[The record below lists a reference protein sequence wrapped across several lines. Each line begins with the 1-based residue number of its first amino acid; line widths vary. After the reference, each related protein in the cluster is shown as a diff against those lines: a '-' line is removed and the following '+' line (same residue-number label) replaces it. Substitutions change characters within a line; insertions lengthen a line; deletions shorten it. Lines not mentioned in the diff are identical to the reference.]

1 MQIAVDLVSWLFLS
15 MGMFLGLTGAYG
27 ILKFPDFY
35 TRVHAASIS
44 DTLCTAC
51 FVIGLALQ
59 SGFNLV
65 TAKLFMILILLW
77 LTGPAASHALV
88 RAANTAGLKPV
99 TEKKD

>member
-1 MQIAVDLVSWLFLS
+1 MTIIIDVLSWLFVG
-15 MGMFLGLTGAYG
+15 MGVFLGLTGAFG
-27 ILKFPDFY
+27 ILRFPDFY

-51 FVIGLALQ
+51 FVLGLALQ

-88 RAANTAGLKPV
+88 RAAYTAGLKPL
-99 TEKKD
+99 TEEND

>member
-1 MQIAVDLVSWLFLS
+1 MALITELLSWLFL
-15 MGMFLGLTGAYG
+15 GLGVFLGITGAYG
-27 ILKFPDFY
+27 LLRFPDFY

-51 FVIGLALQ
+51 FVLGLALQ

-65 TAKLFMILILLW
+65 TAKLFIILVLLW

-88 RAANTAGLKPV
+88 RAAHTAGLKPL
-99 TEKKD
+99 TDSND